1 MPTFLNPLLWG
12 LWIVAVPVIIHLINM
27 LRHKRVKWAAM
38 EFLLASQKKHSTWIR
53 LKELLLLLLR
63 MAAIAAIVMIV
74 ARPKLDGSIGKRLG
88 DITTNHIVLLDDS
101 FSMSDRFAERS
112 VFDEAKAAVSRIAS
126 AALDESSAQ
135 TFTLLRT
142 SRSSADGA
150 KPDILEESVNSDFV
164 FKDQQNRK
172 LDRVLEQLSPSDSA
186 VGPEAAL
193 KALQTLL
200 KAKESEERIIYVVSD
215 FRAKDWRNSSEV
227 RSLLAEFEKKSAQIY
242 FVRCTDAE
250 RPNLAVT
257 SLAPQSGTAAAGI
270 HFTMQVEVKN
280 FGNTTVEKT
289 PVEVRSDG
297 ASGGVVFLE
306 PIPPGK
312 TVRATFPVFFSDPGE
327 HLVAVSLPS
336 DSVEVDNRRYAALQL
351 PAELSVLIIDGDA
364 ESPDAGAIS
373 SALASPGPIRSG
385 IAPRRQ
391 PPAFLNDAEKNPLN
405 GFRSIY
411 LVNVPKLDAAAV
423 RNLEDYV
430 RAGGGL
436 TFLVGDKASAAFY
449 NESLYRNGEGLFPA
463 PLDSEKPLFR
473 DREAKAAD
481 VVASSHQIF
490 KHFANIPNSKLNEWT
505 IDKYFGVRDDW
516 TPDVAA
522 KSLAS
527 TIIKLRNGAPLAV
540 EKPFGKG
547 RVVALL
553 TKVSRPWSDWMYDNY
568 SFIVVMLELQSYVSS
583 REQARDESLVGT
595 PIVWSL
601 DQKQYTNQVR
611 FLPPGAGESA
621 AVTLTAAQSPE
632 GGLKV
637 EFNDTSVAGYYRTE
651 LLKLDQSSEL
661 RHSARNVDSD
671 EGELAQVTESELR
684 EQLAGVRIN
693 YRKADK
699 IQPAESDGASS
710 FLSTFFLYGLAILLL
725 GEQAL
730 AYACA
735 YHPPR
740 AAVAKKGAAA

>member
-74 ARPKLDGSIGKRLG
+74 ARPKLDGSLGKRLG
-88 DITTNHIVLLDDS
+88 DVTTNHIVLLDDS

-112 VFDEAKAAVSRIAS
+112 VFDEAKAAVSRIA
-126 AALDESSAQ
+126 AVALDESSAQ

-150 KPDILEESVNSDFV
+150 KPDIFEELVNSDFV

-193 KALQTLL
+193 KALSTLL
-200 KAKESEERIIYVVSD
+200 KSKESEERIIYVVSD

-227 RSLLAEFEKKSAQIY
+227 RSLLAEFEKKSVQIY

-257 SLAPQSGTAAAGI
+257 SLAPQSGTVAAGI
-270 HFTMQVEVKN
+270 HFFMQVEVKN
-280 FGNTTVEKT
+280 FGNATVEKT

-297 ASGGVVFLE
+297 AAGGVVFLE

-312 TVRATFPVFFSDPGE
+312 TVRATIPVFFSDPGE
-327 HLVAVSLPS
+327 HLVAVSLPN

-351 PAELSVLIIDGDA
+351 PAEMPVLLIDG
-364 ESPDAGAIS
+364 EPNSPDAAAIAS
-373 SALASPGPIRSG
+373 VFTSPGSTRSG

-391 PPAFLNDAEKNPLN
+391 PPAFLNDAEKNPLS

-423 RNLEDYV
+423 RNLEDFV

-436 TFLVGDKASAAFY
+436 TFVVGDKVAASFY
-449 NESLYRNGEGLFPA
+449 NESLYRDGEGLFPA

-473 DREAKAAD
+473 DREAKASD
-481 VVASSHQIF
+481 VVASSHPIF
-490 KHFANIPNSKLNEWT
+490 KRVADIPNSMLYEWT

-516 TPDVAA
+516 TAEVAA

-527 TIIKLRNGAPLAV
+527 TIIKLRNGAPLAI
-540 EKPFGKG
+540 EKPLGKG
-547 RVVALL
+547 RVVAFL
-553 TKVSRPWSDWMYDNY
+553 TKPSKPWSDWMYGSNY
-568 SFIVVMLELQSYVSS
+568 SFPVVMLELQSYISS

-595 PIVWSL
+595 PITWLL
-601 DQKQYTNQVR
+601 DRKQYDPQVR

-621 AVTLTAAQSPE
+621 AVTLTAAQVPE
-632 GGLKV
+632 GLKV
-637 EFNDTSVAGYYRTE
+637 EFADTSLAGYYRTE
-651 LLKLDQSSEL
+651 LLRVDKSSEL

-671 EGELAQVTESELR
+671 EGELAQIDEKTLK
-684 EQLAGVRIN
+684 EQLAGLRIN

-699 IQPAESDGASS
+699 IQPAESDNANS
-710 FLSTFFLYGLAILLL
+710 FLSTFFLYALAILLL

-735 YHPPR
+735 YHPSR
-740 AAVAKKGAAA
+740 TVVAKKGAAA